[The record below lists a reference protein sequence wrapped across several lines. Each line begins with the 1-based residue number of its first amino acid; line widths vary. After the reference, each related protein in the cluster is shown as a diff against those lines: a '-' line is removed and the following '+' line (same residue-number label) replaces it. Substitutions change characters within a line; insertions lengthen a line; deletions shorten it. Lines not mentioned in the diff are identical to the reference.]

1 MMKVSPFFVH
11 LRQLARKE
19 MLLKRKIYL
28 GFVVLGFI
36 LLLSSIIAI
45 FEFVSMRRSVSR
57 LVTDN
62 IASINTSRML
72 LEVTDEYNFKLLEGM
87 GADSLAVVPEIP
99 DIQNDKRFTDFLY
112 EVRNKFTT
120 KEEKAMT
127 DSARYAYIAY
137 AHIIREAPQIWQA
150 DYQQR
155 RSWYFGKLYPVY
167 KQLRVYITNL
177 STLSQKALVENS
189 KNLSEGFY
197 RSIMPCVVAVAI
209 GIVLLLLFNYFL
221 NYYFI
226 NPLERITKG
235 IRNYRQTRKSYTVN
249 LESDDEMQELND
261 NVKDIITENK
271 QLTKKS
277 NSL

>member
-1 MMKVSPFFVH
+1 
-11 LRQLARKE
+11 
-19 MLLKRKIYL
+19 MLVKRKIYL

-36 LLLSSIIAI
+36 LLLSSVIAI
-45 FEFVSMRRSVSR
+45 FEFISMRKSVSR

-87 GADSLAVVPEIP
+87 GADSLAPALAIP
-99 DIQNDKRFTDFLY
+99 DIQRDDRFTDFLSD
-112 EVRNKFTT
+112 VKNKFTN

-137 AHIIREAPQIWQA
+137 AHIIREAPQVWQA

-155 RSWYFGKLYPVY
+155 RVWYFGKLYPVY
-167 KQLRVYITNL
+167 KQLRVYIRNL
-177 STLSQKALVENS
+177 SALSQKALVENS

-197 RSIMPCVVAVAI
+197 RSIMPCVVAVVI
-209 GIVLLLLFNYFL
+209 GMVLLLLFNYFL
-221 NYYFI
+221 NFYFI

-235 IRNYRQTRKSYTVN
+235 IKNYRQTRKSYTVN
-249 LESDDEMQELND
+249 LESEDEMQELND

-271 QLTKKS
+271 QLTKK
-277 NSL
+277 NNRTL